1 MRERRG
7 RSGRLEKE
15 GGEGNCVLLRNSSLA
30 GKRRR
35 KGQWRGRGAGRPP
48 RKSGCRVVALLVSRK
63 ESGKEDG
70 IKAFFFDEIQKYRSK
85 KSLGKLINSFEKSTA
100 PVNKVSLSLGIAMK
114 Y

>member
-1 MRERRG
+1 MRER
-7 RSGRLEKE
+7 RLEKE

-63 ESGKEDG
+63 ESGKEEG
-70 IKAFFFDEIQKYRSK
+70 IKASFFDEIQKYRSK
-85 KSLGKLINSFEKSTA
+85 KSLGKLINSFEKST
-100 PVNKVSLSLGIAMK
+100 VNKVSLSLGIAMK